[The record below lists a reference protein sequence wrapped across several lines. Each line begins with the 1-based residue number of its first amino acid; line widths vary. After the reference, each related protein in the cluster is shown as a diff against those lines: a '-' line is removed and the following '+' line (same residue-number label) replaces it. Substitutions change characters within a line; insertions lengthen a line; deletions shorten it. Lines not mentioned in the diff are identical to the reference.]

1 MKIINILFC
10 LFLLVLNSCN
20 SSDND
25 AFKKNNAQLQK
36 SRKKRDLEQKKEV
49 QQEKPKS
56 KEEILREKLT
66 DDQKTHLDWLKTA
79 LTKDEEFNKF
89 LENNEDKIKSALDH
103 IKNQLDKCNG
113 KDQENEQKN
122 TFKQVVEG
130 ALGEGIDNFTT
141 QASSACAAQQAQ

>member
-10 LFLLVLNSCN
+10 LFLLVLNNCN

-36 SRKKRDLEQKKEV
+36 GRKKRNLEQKEEV

-56 KEEILREKLT
+56 KEELLREKLS

-79 LTKDEEFNKF
+79 LTSDGEFDTFLQHDES
-89 LENNEDKIKSALDH
+89 KIKTALDH
-103 IKNQLDKCNG
+103 IKKELENCTGDKA
-113 KDQENEQKN
+113 EQKN
-122 TFKQVVEG
+122 TFKTVVQG
-130 ALGEGIDNFTT
+130 ALNGGKDIDNFASN
-141 QASSACAAQQAQ
+141 ASSTCNN